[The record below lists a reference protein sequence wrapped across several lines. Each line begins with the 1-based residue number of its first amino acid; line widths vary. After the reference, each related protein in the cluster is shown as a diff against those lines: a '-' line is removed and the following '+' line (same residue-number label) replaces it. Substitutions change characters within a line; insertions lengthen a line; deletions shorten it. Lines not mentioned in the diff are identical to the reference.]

1 MWFVRGTYPK
11 AVLAEQ
17 HACDWYSL
25 QDEAEVI
32 AVGEATSCVERKA
45 DGRAR
50 SALRRSVGRENADEK
65 RRRRDRCRHVGFAHL
80 MVVVQ
85 VANLAGLD
93 GGERRE
99 RHGGAESLGWHR
111 AIGTEGRSVRA
122 SCQPA
127 HETIDRVT
135 GTATLLFS
143 QKVSEKTVH
152 RRWRAPKETR
162 ADHMCDLK
170 PSR

>member
-1 MWFVRGTYPK
+1 M
-11 AVLAEQ
+11 EQ

-80 MVVVQ
+80 MEVVQ

>member
-1 MWFVRGTYPK
+1 MV
-11 AVLAEQ
+11 Q

-25 QDEAEVI
+25 QYEPEVI

-80 MVVVQ
+80 MEVVQ

-127 HETIDRVT
+127 HETIVRVA
-135 GTATLLFS
+135 GTATLLLS
-143 QKVSEKTVH
+143 TKSKTTVH
-152 RRWRAPKETR
+152 GSMA
-162 ADHMCDLK
+162 
-170 PSR
+170 